1 MVLFESSSFSSFL
14 VFPLSLVSAASR
26 VETRSASAHLDELYQ
41 SLATYLCTPK
51 FLLAK
56 EPNLHKV
63 GLIIDF
69 VLTVSFFFSFLFF
82 DVFERGLY
90 CYGFSTCKIT
100 HLQFPLEIITGSLQ
114 LLSLMAFCSYPYNL
128 IFTAEP
134 TRRNMGTCRGR
145 L

>member
-1 MVLFESSSFSSFL
+1 MHTEIFG
-14 VFPLSLVSAASR
+14 
-26 VETRSASAHLDELYQ
+26 
-41 SLATYLCTPK
+41 

-69 VLTVSFFFSFLFF
+69 LLTVSFLFSFLFF

-90 CYGFSTCKIT
+90 CYGFSPCKIA

-134 TRRNMGTCRGR
+134 TRMNMGTCRGR
-145 L
+145 LWFCVNEKRLRAIIRFSLPMVFSIPQSI

>member
-1 MVLFESSSFSSFL
+1 MHSEIFG
-14 VFPLSLVSAASR
+14 
-26 VETRSASAHLDELYQ
+26 
-41 SLATYLCTPK
+41 

-69 VLTVSFFFSFLFF
+69 LLTVSFLFSFLFF

-128 IFTAEP
+128 IFTAVNPRVGIWE
-134 TRRNMGTCRGR
+134 RVAEDFGFV
-145 L
+145 